1 MKIRLIELFAGIG
14 AFSAAFRNLGIPH
27 ETIAIAE
34 IDSHAI
40 RAYTSIHG
48 DIPNLGDISLVEN
61 LPDCDLLTYSFPC
74 QDISL
79 AGQGKG
85 FAKSDDEAEQ
95 TRSGLL
101 WEVERLLLKTERRP
115 KYLIMENV
123 DAILNTNHIRNFQQW
138 IRSLTKMGYTS
149 SYAILNAC
157 DYGVPQNRKR
167 CFMVSALGPDRLV
180 FPQPCP
186 DGRLL
191 KDVLEDD
198 VPEKYY
204 LSEKAMEG
212 LKAHKARHDAK
223 GHGFG
228 FKITDPER
236 EIAGTVKTNAGW
248 RNTDTF
254 IEDLGRE
261 SQAELMHVA
270 NLPTS
275 YETAGRVYS
284 ANGLSPTINT
294 CDGGDRQPKIL
305 TRGALMENSDKEEIM
320 IRNATKEGYMIA
332 HEWGGVVLDSY
343 EARGRVQPG
352 KSPTI
357 MTGAGTGTVT
367 PDLRIRRLTPLE
379 CWRLQGFRD
388 DDYQSAVDAG
398 VSPTQLYKQA
408 GNSIA
413 VPVIEH
419 IFRAMFI
426 DKTWIRAPTL
436 SNFAKSEEV
445 TE

>member
-14 AFSAAFRNLGIPH
+14 AFSAAFRNLEIPH

-34 IDSHAI
+34 IDPHAI
-40 RAYTSIHG
+40 RAHASIHG
-48 DIPNLGDISLVEN
+48 EVPNLGDISLVEE

-138 IRSLTKMGYTS
+138 IRTLTKMGYTS

-191 KDVLEDD
+191 RDVLEDE

-223 GHGFG
+223 GGGFG

-236 EIAGTVKTNAGW
+236 EIAGTVKANSGW
-248 RNTDTF
+248 RHTDTF
-254 IEDLGRE
+254 IEGRE
-261 SQAELMHVA
+261 RGSRAELMHVA
-270 NLPTS
+270 NLSTS
-275 YETAGRVYS
+275 YEMFGRVYS
-284 ANGLSPTINT
+284 ANGDSPTIT
-294 CDGGDRQPKIL
+294 CGGGGGLPKIL
-305 TRGALMENSDKEEIM
+305 TGAPMENSDKEGIM
-320 IRNATKEGYMIA
+320 IRNATKKGYIIA
-332 HEWGGVVLDSY
+332 HEWDGVVLDSY
-343 EARGRVQPG
+343 DARGRVQPG

-388 DDYQSAVDAG
+388 EDYQNVVDAG
-398 VSPTQLYKQA
+398 VSPSQLYKQA

-413 VPVIEH
+413 VPVVEH

-426 DKTWIRAPTL
+426 DKTWIRAPML
-436 SNFAKSEEV
+436 SHFVKAEPE
-445 TE
+445 TEP

>member
-1 MKIRLIELFAGIG
+1 MATIELKNEKIRLIELFAGIG
-14 AFSAAFRNLGIPH
+14 AFSAAFRNIGIPH
-27 ETIAIAE
+27 ETVAIAE
-34 IDSHAI
+34 IDSHAL
-40 RAYTSIHG
+40 RAYASIHG
-48 DIPNLGDISLVEN
+48 DVPNLGDISFVEA

-79 AGQGKG
+79 AGHGKG
-85 FAKSDDEAEQ
+85 FAKSDDEVEQ

-101 WEVERLLLKTERRP
+101 WEVERLLLKAERRP

-123 DAILNTNHIRNFQQW
+123 DAILNTNHVRNFQQW

-191 KDVLEDD
+191 RDVLEGD

-204 LSEKAMEG
+204 LSEKALAG
-212 LKAHKARHDAK
+212 LKAYKARHDAR
-223 GHGFG
+223 GSGFG

-236 EIAGTVKTNAGW
+236 EIAGTVKANAGW
-248 RNTDTF
+248 RHTDTF
-254 IEDLGRE
+254 IEGLGRG
-261 SQAELMHVA
+261 SQAELIHVA
-270 NLPTS
+270 NLQTS
-275 YETAGRVYS
+275 YEQAGRVYS
-284 ANGLSPTINT
+284 ANGYSPAINT
-294 CDGGDRQPKIL
+294 CGGGDRQPKIL
-305 TRGALMENSDKEEIM
+305 T
-320 IRNATKEGYMIA
+320 T
-332 HEWGGVVLDSY
+332 
-343 EARGRVQPG
+343 
-352 KSPTI
+352 PTI
-357 MTGAGTGTVT
+357 MTGAGTDTVT

-388 DDYQSAVDAG
+388 DDYQRAVDAG
-398 VSPTQLYKQA
+398 VTPTQLYKQA

-413 VPVIEH
+413 VPVVEH
-419 IFRAMFI
+419 IFRAMYI
-426 DKTWIRAPTL
+426 DKTWIRTPTL
-436 SNFAKSEEV
+436 SHFANPGLEQEIIRPSKGVE
-445 TE
+445 